1 MVDRS
6 QLTELLLPHTHLSVI
21 LSASLP
27 SFSSPSLPRSLS
39 LPTVLLSPRSLSSYP
54 SHFFPVSNQIS
65 CAPYGFCPLWVRRN
79 GSKRRSEVRLW
90 TRASDGAAA
99 SRCFPLFYPSER
111 HTVCLSPADAR
122 PTFRDIVIKRFSV
135 HSKECERVCVL

>member
-21 LSASLP
+21 LSASPPVL
-27 SFSSPSLPRSLS
+27 FLSLPRSLS
-39 LPTVLLSPRSLSSYP
+39 LPAALLSPRSLSSYP

-65 CAPYGFCPLWVRRN
+65 CAPYGFCPLWVHRD

-90 TRASDGAAA
+90 TRASDGAVA
-99 SRCFPLFYPSER
+99 SRCFPPFYPSER

-122 PTFRDIVIKRFSV
+122 PTFRDIVIKRF
-135 HSKECERVCVL
+135 CAFERM

>member
-21 LSASLP
+21 PSASLP
-27 SFSSPSLPRSLS
+27 SPSPSLALS
-39 LPTVLLSPRSLSSYP
+39 TSRRPSFPPSLSSYP

-79 GSKRRSEVRLW
+79 GSKRGSEVRVW

-99 SRCFPLFYPSER
+99 SRCFPLLYPSER

-122 PTFRDIVIKRFSV
+122 PTFRDIVIKRFCAFERMCACV
-135 HSKECERVCVL
+135 FCEIN